1 MTEQL
6 LTALN
11 ARIPETMTSFV
22 KTLGD
27 QITPYLQSPKGMK
40 FIMIVIPFFVHVD
53 NVFRKKPTVIE
64 KTTQNN
70 FKML

>member
-1 MTEQL
+1 MT
-6 LTALN
+6 
-11 ARIPETMTSFV
+11 IFV

-27 QITPYLQSPKGMK
+27 QITSHLVSLKGMK
-40 FIMIVIPFFVHVD
+40 FITIVIPFFVHVD
-53 NVFRKKPTVIE
+53 NVLRKKNRVIE

>member
-1 MTEQL
+1 M
-6 LTALN
+6 LN
-11 ARIPETMTSFV
+11 VRISETMTIFV

-27 QITPYLQSPKGMK
+27 QITSHLVSLKGMK
-40 FIMIVIPFFVHVD
+40 FITIVIPFFVHVD
-53 NVFRKKPTVIE
+53 NVLRKKNRVIE